1 MQTAAHGRAGVAN
14 WQLMHEGRWAKLVLE
29 SYYGER
35 SDQLKWANNSPE
47 IEASTSAPVGRA
59 SVMSRAPSN
68 YIHGKHNYS
77 GSKAKHMQHR
87 GQGSSLKFTVSN

>member
-47 IEASTSAPVGRA
+47 IEI
-59 SVMSRAPSN
+59 PSD
-68 YIHGKHNYS
+68 GPCPQLR
-77 GSKAKHMQHR
+77 SKKPL
-87 GQGSSLKFTVSN
+87 GEWN